1 MGNWVLPGLGDVGSY
16 QVSGTPFVF
25 NVAGG
30 AGGATQTATL
40 KYVTSEV
47 QINTTAGGC
56 TVHFGDANNQTY
68 ALPAGLSTFR
78 IKCKKI
84 VVSAVAGQT
93 VSVCASLTGIEAK
106 HLEQHNQDDYGTV
119 A

>member
-47 QINTTAGGC
+47 QI
-56 TVHFGDANNQTY
+56 Q
-68 ALPAGLSTFR
+68 SQS
-78 IKCKKI
+78 IM
-84 VVSAVAGQT
+84 
-93 VSVCASLTGIEAK
+93 
-106 HLEQHNQDDYGTV
+106 LE
-119 A
+119 